1 MAQFDIHRNNGRN
14 RDSIPYVVVVQ
25 STLFDDY
32 RRHVVVP
39 LVRTTAVGK
48 IANPRFN
55 PTFKI
60 GNSSVVLHPLETV
73 SVAVENLGKPVGS
86 LAKEADRITGAMA
99 ELLTR
104 V

>member
-1 MAQFDIHRNNGRN
+1 MAFDVHRNNGRN

-32 RRHVVVP
+32 KRRVVVP
-39 LVRTTAVGK
+39 LVRASAVGK
-48 IANPRFN
+48 ITNPRFN
-55 PTFKI
+55 PTFRI

-73 SVAVENLGKPVGS
+73 FVAIENLGKPVGS
-86 LAKEADRITGAMA
+86 LAREADRIIGAMD